1 MILFRNEN
9 HCHSKHEVNSKK
21 HDAYL
26 LTDSEKNSGN
36 LNEFGRILINWY
48 QVESAAFALCYT
60 GIFTLEYFIIMR
72 NQI

>member
-1 MILFRNEN
+1 MKTIAIQNMRWIL
-9 HCHSKHEVNSKK
+9 KK

-26 LTDSEKNSGN
+26 LTDSEKNNGN

-48 QVESAAFALCYT
+48 QVESAAFALWYT

-72 NQI
+72 NQIWGIY